1 MSALPARAVIAAF
14 LVVGAVLA
22 GFALRQAREQA
33 AVPAADM
40 TVGVALAPGGSS
52 PSPASD
58 MCDAL
63 ARITPVAVPPLAT
76 ADLGNGTKRIT
87 SAEGGYEIVVP
98 SEWPVAP
105 GVLGQAAFGQAHI
118 TSYDPKAAPTPDPE
132 RWMLPPEVGIALD
145 IQVWANPQRE
155 SLDRYAKRVRIGSD
169 QISSDPGIALTVG
182 GQPAH
187 RYTIRDEHRFQPAD
201 RPVVITKQTRIVWLI
216 QSLRPD
222 RVLVAYATP
231 GESALL
237 PEVERAV
244 SAMRITQP
252 VAAQPQVTVSRDEV
266 LSKWLFDTSGATIPG
281 RRAEAKL
288 MTYAEAGGV
297 FSQRDGL
304 PNGLYRIDHDPED
317 LYWVVAV
324 SGPDLPVGRGGPF
337 GAASPPPTRWI
348 MFYAPATGAPPGST
362 GMQFSSQ
369 GSWPPNFDALRDRCS

>member
-1 MSALPARAVIAAF
+1 MAA
-14 LVVGAVLA
+14 LVVLGALIA

-33 AVPAADM
+33 AAPVTD
-40 TVGVALAPGGSS
+40 TTESVAVAPGRASAS
-52 PSPASD
+52 PFSD
-58 MCDAL
+58 RCDAL
-63 ARITPVAVPPLAT
+63 ARIAPVIVPPLAT
-76 ADLGNGTKRIT
+76 ADIGDGTKRIT
-87 SAEGGYEIVVP
+87 SAEGGYEIVIR
-98 SEWPVAP
+98 SDWPIAP

-118 TSYDPKAAPTPDPE
+118 TSYVPKAAPTPDPE

-155 SLDRYAKRVRIGSD
+155 SLEQYARRVHIGSD
-169 QISSDPGIALTVG
+169 QMSVDPGAALTVG
-182 GQPAH
+182 GRPAY
-187 RYTIRDEHRFQPAD
+187 RFTIRDEHRFQPAD
-201 RPVVITKQTRIVWLI
+201 RPLVVTQQTRIVWLI

-252 VAAQPQVTVSRDEV
+252 AAAQRPITVSRDEI
-266 LSKWLFDTSGATIPG
+266 LGKWLVDKSGAAIPG

-297 FSQRDGL
+297 FSQGSGL
-304 PNGLYRIDHDPED
+304 PNGLYRVDHDPED

-324 SGPDLPVGRGGPF
+324 SGPDLPVGRGGPA
-337 GAASPPPTRWI
+337 GAASPAPTRWI
-348 MFYAPATGAPPGST
+348 MFYAPATDAPPGST
-362 GMQFSSQ
+362 GTQISSQ
-369 GSWPPNFDALRDRCS
+369 GSWPPNFDALRDRCI